1 MAGKSDNPHINHRER
16 MRRRFM
22 EHGLDNFSDH
32 NVLELLLFYVLGRKD
47 TNEVAHRLLD
57 TFGTLDAVFDAPPEE
72 LRKVRDVGDK
82 TAVFLHLI
90 PEVARR
96 YLMAKAEP
104 GRILNNSEAAGRY
117 LLPRFMTCR
126 EERMVLVCMDA
137 KLKVLDCREV
147 TRGGTVSVSVDI
159 RQIVQ
164 IALSQNA
171 TYVLLAHN
179 HTSGIALP
187 SNDDIAVTLHVRQ
200 VLAEVGV
207 TLTDH
212 IVVAGE
218 DFVSMADS
226 GIIPSL

>member
-1 MAGKSDNPHINHRER
+1 MESKNSNPHANHRER

-22 EHGLDNFSDH
+22 EHGLDNFEDH
-32 NVLELLLFYVLGRKD
+32 SILELLLFYAQPRKD
-47 TNEVAHRLLD
+47 MNVTAHRLLEA
-57 TFGTLDAVFDAPPEE
+57 FGSLEGVFDAAPEALKTVE
-72 LRKVRDVGDK
+72 GVGDSA
-82 TAVFLHLI
+82 AVLIHLV

-96 YLMAKAEP
+96 YLMSKADP
-104 GRILNNSEAAGRY
+104 GRILTDSEAAGRY
-117 LLPRFMTCR
+117 LLPRFLTCK

-137 KLKVLDCREV
+137 KLKVLDCREIG
-147 TRGGTVSVSVDI
+147 RGGTISVGVNVRS
-159 RQIVQ
+159 IVQ
-164 IALSQNA
+164 LALGQNA

-187 SNDDIAVTLHVRQ
+187 SNEDVAVTLRLRQ

-212 IVVAGE
+212 IVVAGD

-226 GIIPSL
+226 GYLPPL